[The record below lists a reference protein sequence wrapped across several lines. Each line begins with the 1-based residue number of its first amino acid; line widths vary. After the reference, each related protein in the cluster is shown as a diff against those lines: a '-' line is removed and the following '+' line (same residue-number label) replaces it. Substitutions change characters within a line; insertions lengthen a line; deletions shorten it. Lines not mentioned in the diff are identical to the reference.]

1 MKKRIK
7 NSLFQLT
14 SSLEEYISRNKQ
26 KILGAAATV
35 PLIAA
40 STISG
45 ACAGGCPFGLVN
57 DPYPGQCSRYL
68 DLNGDGICDLS
79 QSASSTATSPTSTG
93 QTSSQSTS
101 QSSSHSTS
109 SQNSAYDSNTGVQ
122 DNGNND
128 PSNASAIQ
136 DQGNGGLDNGTLPV
150 DTHNYHIL
158 PLTFLLIGGYFFTC
172 YLFQKG
178 ILKPQ
183 QHKRIWNLLLVGG
196 YAGTGI
202 TGVLLT
208 FMVNLGISSIYNPG
222 ITYWHAELAI
232 LMVVG
237 TLIHLHIYRKPFLK
251 MFKVLFIFGK
261 DSGRKS
267 GLKSV
272 NLSK

>member
-1 MKKRIK
+1 MKKKIK
-7 NSLFQLT
+7 KSLFQLKST
-14 SSLEEYISRNKQ
+14 LDGYISPNKQ
-26 KILGAAATV
+26 KIIGAAATV

-40 STISG
+40 GTISG

-57 DPYPGQCSRYL
+57 DPYPGQCSRYV

-79 QSASSTATSPTSTG
+79 QSVAASTATTSASSS
-93 QTSSQSTS
+93 QTSSHSTS

-109 SQNSAYDSNTGVQ
+109 QNSVSDSNAVVQ
-122 DNGNND
+122 DNENND
-128 PSNASAIQ
+128 ASNASAIQ
-136 DQGNGGLDNGTLPV
+136 DPGTGGLDNGTLPV

-158 PLTFLLIGGYFFTC
+158 PLTLLLIGGYFFTY

-178 ILKPQ
+178 ILKPR
-183 QHKRIWNLLLVGG
+183 QHERIWNLLLVGG

-222 ITYWHAELAI
+222 ITYWHAEMAI

-237 TLIHLHIYRKPFLK
+237 TLLHLHIYRKPFLR
-251 MFKVLFIFGK
+251 MFKVLFGFK
-261 DSGRKS
+261 SDSK
-267 GLKSV
+267 K
-272 NLSK
+272 NDAIKFINMSK